1 MRVLHG
7 IRANPVVA
15 TCYPQQAAVV
25 HPVQQLGAGPAVAA
39 KPVSRPAV
47 GKLGVHFARVHYATI
62 AHELEHRFGLPPPCS
77 IPLTPREWASVL
89 GEVTASDDVRLDS
102 YSLGGPLEELEARLR
117 ALIRRKHQTTTTE
130 LSLGD
135 LRFDT
140 VGRCATL
147 NHQPLPLSAREM
159 NVMELLLIN
168 SGHVISKAKL
178 IDHLCGWQDDVTDNA
193 IEVYISRL
201 RRKLEPSPSVSLR
214 TIRGI
219 GYMLESTGVT

>member
-1 MRVLHG
+1 MRILIAEDDVVLADGMVNALTQSGYVVDLARTGLDTESMLMAHG
-7 IRANPVVA
+7 YDSAI
-15 TCYPQQAAVV
+15 
-25 HPVQQLGAGPAVAA
+25 LD
-39 KPVSRPAV
+39 
-47 GKLGVHFARVHYATI
+47 L
-62 AHELEHRFGLPPPCS
+62 GLPEKEGLDVLKAVRSLKNTVPVM
-77 IPLTPREWASVL
+77 ILTARDTLTDRVN
-89 GEVTASDDVRLDS
+89 GLDS
-102 YSLGGPLEELEARLR
+102 GADDYLTKPFKLEELEARLR

>member
-1 MRVLHG
+1 MRILIAEDDVVLADGMVNALTQSGYVVDLARTGLDTESMLMAHG
-7 IRANPVVA
+7 YDSAI
-15 TCYPQQAAVV
+15 
-25 HPVQQLGAGPAVAA
+25 LD
-39 KPVSRPAV
+39 
-47 GKLGVHFARVHYATI
+47 L
-62 AHELEHRFGLPPPCS
+62 GLPEKEGLDVLKAVRSLKNTVPVM
-77 IPLTPREWASVL
+77 ILTARDTLTDRVN
-89 GEVTASDDVRLDS
+89 GLDS
-102 YSLGGPLEELEARLR
+102 GADDYLTKPFKLEELEARLR

-193 IEVYISRL
+193 IEVYMSRL